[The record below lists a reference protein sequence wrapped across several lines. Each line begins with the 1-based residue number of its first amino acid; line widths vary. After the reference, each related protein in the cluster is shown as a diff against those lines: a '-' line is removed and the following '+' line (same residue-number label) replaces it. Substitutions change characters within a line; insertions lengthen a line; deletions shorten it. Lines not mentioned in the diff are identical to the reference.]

1 MGLFRQKNGEYQ
13 STKAEAISNIH
24 SAVTLSTKNGGKPMS
39 ALEINQAIHA
49 EHKLLL
55 CEQPIHGTEMVV
67 QDWSL
72 KGIDKLV
79 EILKN

>member
-1 MGLFRQKNGEYQ
+1 
-13 STKAEAISNIH
+13 
-24 SAVTLSTKNGGKPMS
+24 MS